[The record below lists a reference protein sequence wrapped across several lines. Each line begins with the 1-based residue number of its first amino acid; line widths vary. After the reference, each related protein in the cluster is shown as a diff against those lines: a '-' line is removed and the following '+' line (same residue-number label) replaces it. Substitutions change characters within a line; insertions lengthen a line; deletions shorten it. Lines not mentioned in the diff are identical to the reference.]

1 MGTEMALFF
10 LTLGVMAIVMGLM
23 GVGVILNGVCLR
35 GSCGGPDAMGP
46 DGKPMSCATCP
57 NRRFKPVFPD

>member
-10 LTLGVMAIVMGLM
+10 LTLGVMAIAMVLM

-35 GSCGGPDAMGP
+35 GSCGGPDAVGP
-46 DGKPMSCATCP
+46 DGEPMNCATCP
-57 NRRFKPVFPD
+57 NRRPEPVFPD